1 MQQQLVWAAAACVLS
16 QPLTFN
22 RSGLL
27 VTGPHTVSSETGD
40 KRVGFLT
47 NKEYLTGAVTNIGM
61 HNLPLVLSLTE
72 EENNTSGFS
81 SR

>member
-1 MQQQLVWAAAACVLS
+1 MGSSHPVCSLNLSLLTDPDAAEEV
-16 QPLTFN
+16 
-22 RSGLL
+22 LL
-27 VTGPHTVSSETGD
+27 VTGPQTVSSETGD

-61 HNLPLVLSLTE
+61 HILPLVLSLTE